1 MVAEEFRMR
10 RESTGLSQDDAA
22 RFLGVS
28 RTTLQNW
35 ERGTTG
41 IPGAVEHALKVWE
54 RRVRQETAR
63 HGPVTLVYSD
73 GPFFR
78 SAYGPQTPGERLFS
92 EQYAFNSQALERVR
106 ELARGRNFHNYFI
119 VERGGSTL
127 WDESELAAV
136 IEGTDGDAPTLE
148 NLRQKFAESI
158 RALSGNSREN
168 LWAVANHGPR
178 IPQAEE
184 QAEKIRQIEALASE
198 LDQLVPHGIA
208 GTATYHD
215 VEQVTA
221 KMRKLGKYPH
231 THFVSEVARAYI
243 ALSTLDPRN
252 DE

>member
-1 MVAEEFRMR
+1 
-10 RESTGLSQDDAA
+10 
-22 RFLGVS
+22 
-28 RTTLQNW
+28 
-35 ERGTTG
+35 
-41 IPGAVEHALKVWE
+41 
-54 RRVRQETAR
+54 
-63 HGPVTLVYSD
+63 VYSD

-168 LWAVANHGPR
+168 LWALANHGPR
-178 IPQAEE
+178 MPQAEE
-184 QAEKIRQIEALASE
+184 QAEKVRQIEALASE
-198 LDQLVPHGIA
+198 LDQLVSLAIA